1 MLMVVTRGHRRSV
14 NGQMAVE
21 GTDSRRQSKEG
32 LMVASVMDSS
42 VALNFLVR
50 KGKQTGSG
58 SYCH

>member
-1 MLMVVTRGHRRSV
+1 
-14 NGQMAVE
+14 
-21 GTDSRRQSKEG
+21 
-32 LMVASVMDSS
+32 MVASVMDSS